1 MNTLFN
7 APRPERNFGC
17 SEKDLYTIIS
27 IGWTSFLSF
36 LASFTAFKTTYTAT
50 YGNDQL
56 AALAAARLLPDEAA
70 RDEVH
75 KSLRNELSQLAVIAI
90 NKWSDMSSYIRDAF
104 PPDQYED
111 KRNAAGH
118 GYFVDAL
125 KFDWDATNRLLDRG
139 LSFLTDNNVALT
151 AAGMPP
157 AYVADYVLAKDAVA
171 AKYLQFTEAEEESKR
186 LTDVKTVI
194 NNDMYLAL
202 TNMFEDGKKIFRDN
216 ASVREQFTFDII
228 LGLINGG
235 SPTPSTG
242 MKFYGSV
249 TDSFGN
255 PVVSAIIRA
264 TNAEGSI
271 ETTTGIGGFYS
282 LPVTNLT
289 EPVNATLSAEF
300 PGLATQLRPVTAVAG
315 VNQEQNFQLFPNTP
329 PPPMP

>member
-1 MNTLFN
+1 MNTQFN

-27 IGWTSFLSF
+27 MGWTSFLSF

-75 KSLRNELSQLAVIAI
+75 KSLRNELSQLAVVAI
-90 NKWSDMSSYIRDAF
+90 NKWSDMSSYIRDAY
-104 PPDQYED
+104 PPIQYED

-118 GYFVDAL
+118 GYFEDAL
-125 KFDWDATNRLLDRG
+125 NFDWDATNRLLDRG

-157 AYVADYVLAKDAVA
+157 AYLADYVLAKDAVA

-216 ASVREQFTFDII
+216 PSVREQFTFNII

-242 MKFYGSV
+242 MKFYGSA
-249 TDSFGN
+249 TDMFGN
-255 PVVSAIIRA
+255 PLGGVVIRVS
-264 TNAEGSI
+264 NADGALQ
-271 ETTTGIGGFYS
+271 TTTDAMGFYS
-282 LPVTNLT
+282 LPVTGLT
-289 EPVNATLSAEF
+289 EPTNATLSAEF
-300 PGLATQLRPVTAVAG
+300 PGLGIQMRAVTAVAG
-315 VNQEQNFQLFPNTP
+315 VNQEQNFQLFPEPT
-329 PPPMP
+329 PPMP